1 MADEGEALMAALLQL
16 TGVSLGFAGNRVL
29 QDVNFAVAENAIVS
43 LIGPNGAG
51 KTSLFNCITGF
62 YKPQRGSILFAGT
75 ETLRMKPWQV
85 TRAGIARTFQNVR
98 LFRQMSVLENVMSG
112 QHVRSRAG
120 AISAI
125 FGLPSQRRE
134 EAHIREV
141 AAGCLSFVGID
152 EAEWERDATTLAYG
166 HQRRVEIARAL
177 ATEPKLLLLDEPAAG
192 LTKGEKAELVTLIAR
207 VRDERGVAVLLIEH
221 DTGLVMSISERVSV
235 LDHGVMIAEGAP
247 KEIQTNPKVIEAYL
261 GSEDA
266 EAALAL

>member
-1 MADEGEALMAALLQL
+1 MALLDL
-16 TGVSLGFAGNRVL
+16 KDVSLGFAGNTVL
-29 QDVNFAVAENAIVS
+29 QNVTFTVEPGAVAS

-62 YKPQRGSILFAGT
+62 YTPQRGSIVFDGA
-75 ETLRMKPWQV
+75 ETLRLKPYQV
-85 TRAGIARTFQNVR
+85 TRAGVARTFQNVR

-112 QHVRSRAG
+112 QHCRSSAG
-120 AISAI
+120 AISAVLR
-125 FGLPSQRRE
+125 LPSQRRE
-134 EAHIREV
+134 EARIHDT
-141 AAGCLSFVGID
+141 AAECLRFVGIAPD
-152 EAEWERDATTLAYG
+152 EWERDATTLAYG

-207 VRDERGVAVLLIEH
+207 IRDERKIAVLLIEH

-235 LDHGVMIAEGAP
+235 LDHGVMIAEGTP
-247 KEIQTNPKVIEAYL
+247 KQIQSNPKVIEAYL

>member
-1 MADEGEALMAALLQL
+1 MALLDL
-16 TGVSLGFAGNRVL
+16 KGVSLGFAGNQVL
-29 QDVNFAVAENAIVS
+29 QDVNFAVAEGAIAS

-62 YKPQRGSILFAGT
+62 YKPQRGSIAFGGA
-75 ETLRMKPWQV
+75 ETLRMKPYQV
-85 TRAGIARTFQNVR
+85 TCAGIARTFQNVR

-112 QHVRSRAG
+112 QHCRSSAG
-120 AISAI
+120 AIGAVLR
-125 FGLPSQRRE
+125 LPAQRRE
-134 EAHIREV
+134 EKRIHET
-141 AAGCLSFVGID
+141 AADCLRFVGIGPD
-152 EAEWERDATTLAYG
+152 EWERDATTLAYG

-192 LTKGEKAELVTLIAR
+192 LTKGEKAELVTLITR
-207 VRDERGVAVLLIEH
+207 IRDERKVAVLLIEH

-247 KEIQTNPKVIEAYL
+247 REIQANPRVIEAYL

>member
-1 MADEGEALMAALLQL
+1 MALLEL
-16 TGVSLGFAGNRVL
+16 NGVSLGFAGNTVL
-29 QDVNFAVAENAIVS
+29 QDVDFAVGERAIVS

-62 YKPQRGSILFAGT
+62 YKPQRGSITFGGAQMLS
-75 ETLRMKPWQV
+75 LKPWQV

-112 QHVRSRAG
+112 QHCRTNAG
-120 AISAI
+120 AIGAI
-125 FGLPSQRRE
+125 FRVPAQRRE
-134 EAHIREV
+134 EEHIHEV
-141 AAGCLSFVGID
+141 AGACLRFVGID
-152 EAEWERDATTLAYG
+152 ADEWGRDATTLAYG

-192 LTKGEKAELVTLIAR
+192 LTRGEKAELVTLISR
-207 VRDERGVAVLLIEH
+207 IRDERGVAVLLIEH
-221 DTGLVMSISERVSV
+221 DTSLVMSISERVSV

-247 KEIQTNPKVIEAYL
+247 KEIQANPRVIEAYL